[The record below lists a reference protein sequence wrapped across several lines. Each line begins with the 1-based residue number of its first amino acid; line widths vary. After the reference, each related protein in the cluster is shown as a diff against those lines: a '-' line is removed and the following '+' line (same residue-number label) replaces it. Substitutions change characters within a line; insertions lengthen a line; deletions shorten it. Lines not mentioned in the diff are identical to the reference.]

1 MIITVTNCSPSLE
14 LTADRMGHRS
24 GFGPIAVAEKIEQ
37 QFGELPVI
45 KQEKL
50 VLLFLNMTGSAPCT
64 QGIWAERIRQKFSK
78 IVWNVCLGETTQE
91 VGLDIKQIREECQEL
106 MLSRQSYINLI
117 FLSYSDMLVWILD
130 LKRSRLR
137 LTPSNLQS
145 CCRPVIRFSR
155 NFY

>member
-1 MIITVTNCSPSLE
+1 MVITVTNYSPSLE
-14 LTADRMGHRS
+14 LTADRMAHRS
-24 GFGPIAVAEKIEQ
+24 SFGPITVAEKIEQ

-50 VLLFLNMTGSAPCT
+50 VLLFLNMTGSASCT
-64 QGIWAERIRQKFSK
+64 QGIWAERMRHKFSK

-91 VGLDIKQIREECQEL
+91 VSLDIKQIRGERQEL
-106 MLSRQSYINLI
+106 MLSRQSYINLN

-137 LTPSNLQS
+137 LTPSNL
-145 CCRPVIRFSR
+145 
-155 NFY
+155 

>member
-1 MIITVTNCSPSLE
+1 MVITVTNCSPSLE

-64 QGIWAERIRQKFSK
+64 KRIWAERMRHKFSK

-130 LKRSRLR
+130 LKRSRLK
-137 LTPSNLQS
+137 LTPSNL
-145 CCRPVIRFSR
+145 
-155 NFY
+155 